1 MNTEND
7 YLSLKLE
14 VDPEG
19 ELILKMD
26 MYFPSKDIRLFM
38 SLTALGYGLTAIMED
53 SQEDVAQLGIDYMQE
68 NGITFEGLLSNNVAR
83 KRMH

>member
-1 MNTEND
+1 MTTEND
-7 YLSLKLE
+7 YLSFRLE

-26 MYFPSKDIRLFM
+26 MYFPSKDPSIFM

-53 SQEDVAQLGIDYMQE
+53 SQEDVAHCGIDYMQE
-68 NGITFEGLLSNNVAR
+68 NGITFAGILSNNAAR
-83 KRMH
+83 QRMN

>member
-7 YLSLKLE
+7 YLSFKLE

-26 MYFPSKDIRLFM
+26 MHFPSKDIGLFM